1 MVHIDFMP
9 RLWELGFG
17 AFSHASFTV
26 HVSHTSRK
34 LDFTS
39 GSWQIVTG
47 QLLPVC
53 NCYLNFV
60 LNTELCHKREQPLT
74 AHLG

>member
-1 MVHIDFMP
+1 MGAW
-9 RLWELGFG
+9 LWEL
-17 AFSHASFTV
+17 SHASFTV

-60 LNTELCHKREQPLT
+60 LNTELCHKRDGLKDR
-74 AHLG
+74 